1 MSYRQLIAREL
12 EVAFSKNA
20 QPVWFRLVKYLVI
33 GAIFY
38 RFWNTSTLWW
48 VLGIGAGFGV
58 LLHLWYRY
66 RTKGWTQSYGGWN
79 YEKNKPR
86 GLAGKAPE

>member
-20 QPVWFRLVKYLVI
+20 QPVWF
-33 GAIFY
+33 
-38 RFWNTSTLWW
+38 
-48 VLGIGAGFGV
+48 LGIGAGFGV

-86 GLAGKAPE
+86 GLADKAPK